1 MPMEARE
8 ILPIECWESI
18 ISYLSD
24 DGLKVVSLVCKDFL
38 TISNIC
44 KDGLKVIHPGI
55 GMLSKQLNRFK
66 YLKKID
72 MKLFTG
78 DLDEAILEIA
88 RSDQVNIEILDMSF
102 QVAFKTES
110 LRELGSNSKM
120 KNLKALYCTAIQ
132 RLQDDDL
139 VVIAN
144 SFPNLEE
151 LDLGYYRLWC
161 PGERASAKNI
171 SDPSTFPTDYGVE
184 SLASKLKLLK
194 KIKFSGIYDLTDR
207 SVVALSLNCVFLKAV
222 TICSD
227 SLSVMSV
234 TQNGIGLLLRNSPN
248 LEALKIGFIE
258 MMGYSQST
266 ITIENSI
273 SYAKALT
280 SLTFFQMYVSDMLLN
295 AIAKAKLPLK
305 KLGLRLCENFTV
317 SGLLM
322 VLSKSN
328 FLTKLRILRSNI
340 KDVDM
345 VRLLNGS
352 DLGKLTHLDISQS
365 QVTFSTLFQLSTKC
379 PSLVEIRMDNTKIGD
394 GDLYN
399 IQLSKNHRI
408 RNLYVRGCG
417 IGDESVKQFG
427 LMFPNL
433 RILDLSFCS
442 HVTSTGTEAI
452 LKSCKFLRKLILSG
466 YEHAKLI
473 KSEFPAEVNLED
485 LTLSYSE
492 IDDKGL
498 AAIAKLCPR
507 LVYLDLTYCLKTT
520 AEGIKQ
526 IVKNITTLNCLHM
539 RTCDHKTRD
548 LLEWMLSTGN
558 LASLK
563 KIYVGLSHKYFSEE
577 QRDEFLHHGCL
588 LIQW

>member
-1 MPMEARE
+1 MPMEACE
-8 ILPIECWESI
+8 ILPIDCWQTI

-24 DGLKVVSLVCKDFL
+24 NELKAVSLVCKDFL

-44 KDGLKVIHPGI
+44 KDSLKVIHHGI

-72 MKLFTG
+72 MKLFRG

-88 RSDQVNIEILDMSF
+88 RSEMNIEILDISI
-102 QVAFKTES
+102 QVAFKTQS
-110 LRELGSNSKM
+110 LIELGSNSKM
-120 KNLKALYCTAIQ
+120 KNLKALYCNEIQ
-132 RLQDDDL
+132 RLHDDDL

-151 LDLGYYRLWC
+151 PDLGYYRYFS
-161 PGERASAKNI
+161 GERASAEI
-171 SDPSTFPTDYGVE
+171 FPTFPTDYGVE

-194 KIKFSGIYDLTDR
+194 KIKISGQYNLTDR
-207 SVVALSLNCVFLKAV
+207 SVVALSLNCAFLQDV
-222 TICSD
+222 TIFGD
-227 SLSVMSV
+227 NMNGMSV
-234 TQNGIGLLLRNSPN
+234 TENGIGLLLRNSPN
-248 LEALKIGFIE
+248 LEALKIGMIQ
-258 MMGYSQST
+258 MGSSQSS
-266 ITIENSI
+266 INIENSI

-280 SLTFFQMYVSDMLLN
+280 SLRFLRMYVSDMLLN

-305 KLGLRLCENFTV
+305 KFGLGLCGHFTV
-317 SGLLM
+317 TGLLM

-328 FLTKLRILRSNI
+328 SLTNLRILRSNI

-345 VRLLNGS
+345 ERLLNGS
-352 DLGKLTHLDISQS
+352 DLGQLTHIDIRQS

-379 PSLVEIRMDNTKIGD
+379 PSLVNIRMDYTEIRD
-394 GDLYN
+394 GDLHN
-399 IQLSKNHRI
+399 IPLSENRRI
-408 RNLYVRGCG
+408 RNLYVIRCQ
-417 IGDESVKQFG
+417 IGDESVKRFG

-433 RILDLSFCS
+433 RVLDLNFCL
-442 HVTSTGTEAI
+442 HVTSTGIEAI
-452 LKSCKFLRKLILSG
+452 LKSCKYLRKLILRG
-466 YEHAKLI
+466 YRHAKLI
-473 KSEFPAEVNLED
+473 KADNSELPAEVNLED

-492 IDDKGL
+492 IDDEGL
-498 AAIAKLCPR
+498 AGIAKLCTR
-507 LVYLDLTYCLKTT
+507 LVSLDLTCCLKTT

-526 IVKNITTLNCLHM
+526 IVKNVTTLNCLYM
-539 RTCDHKTRD
+539 RSCDHKTRD

-563 KIYVGLSHKYFSEE
+563 KIYVGLRYKYFSEE

>member
-1 MPMEARE
+1 
-8 ILPIECWESI
+8 
-18 ISYLSD
+18 
-24 DGLKVVSLVCKDFL
+24 
-38 TISNIC
+38 
-44 KDGLKVIHPGI
+44 
-55 GMLSKQLNRFK
+55 
-66 YLKKID
+66 

-88 RSDQVNIEILDMSF
+88 RSDEVNIEILDISF

-132 RLQDDDL
+132 RLHDDDL

-151 LDLGYYRLWC
+151 LDLGYYRLWFS
-161 PGERASAKNI
+161 GKRASAKNI

-207 SVVALSLNCVFLKAV
+207 SVVAF
-222 TICSD
+222 D

-234 TQNGIGLLLRNSPN
+234 TENGIGLLLRNSPN

-258 MMGYSQST
+258 MMGSSQST

-305 KLGLRLCENFTV
+305 KLGLRLCVNFTV
-317 SGLLM
+317 TGLLM

-328 FLTKLRILRSNI
+328 FLTKLRIVRSNI

-352 DLGKLTHLDISQS
+352 DLGKLTHIDISQS

-379 PSLVEIRMDNTKIGD
+379 PSLVEIRMDNTEIGD

-408 RNLYVRGCG
+408 RNLYVASCRV
-417 IGDESVKQFG
+417 GDESVKQFG

-452 LKSCKFLRKLILSG
+452 LKSCKFLRKLILRG

-473 KSEFPAEVNLED
+473 KSELPAEVNLED
-485 LTLSYSE
+485 LTLSYSK

-507 LVYLDLTYCLKTT
+507 LVSLDLTYCLKTT

-563 KIYVGLSHKYFSEE
+563 KIYVGLRHKYFSEE

-588 LIQW
+588 LTQW